1 MGDDISCGARS
12 WMNKLPSQPI
22 CSTARGHFLRNDQV
36 DASDEPIRSTARVG
50 ATHSRATLPPAILS
64 RHRSAP
70 SRTAIDNDELDFRP
84 PRAEYSANIRRSSP
98 RVRASTLVPESREP
112 MITILDT
119 SNHTL
124 PNDTSSRT
132 SRVSFET
139 RPPPLGL
146 PSPRILS
153 SVALAAKQHII
164 HTLQN
169 LSQSESYAT
178 SPYFQ
183 QIFNQC
189 IDNVKKYSEELR
201 DVNEALRMCFEV
213 NESLGEG
220 TYPGEEL
227 PSVAPAG

>member
-22 CSTARGHFLRNDQV
+22 RSTARGHFLRNDQV

-119 SNHTL
+119 SSHTL

-146 PSPRILS
+146 PSPSIKIPSITENSGHPNRFLPMRYRFHCREHLACS
-153 SVALAAKQHII
+153 SLKLPMSS
-164 HTLQN
+164 TLQHFH
-169 LSQSESYAT
+169 T
-178 SPYFQ
+178 M
-183 QIFNQC
+183 
-189 IDNVKKYSEELR
+189 ELTICR
-201 DVNEALRMCFEV
+201 Q
-213 NESLGEG
+213 
-220 TYPGEEL
+220 
-227 PSVAPAG
+227 